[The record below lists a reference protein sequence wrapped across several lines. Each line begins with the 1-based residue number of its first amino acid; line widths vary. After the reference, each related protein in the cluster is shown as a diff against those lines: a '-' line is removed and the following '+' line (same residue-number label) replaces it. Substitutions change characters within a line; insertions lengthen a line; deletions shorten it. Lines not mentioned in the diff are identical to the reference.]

1 MLRDRVD
8 WLKESLYFD
17 LGRFDYEPA
26 LVIQKKLHQLRINH
40 KIPDSLILVEHPAV
54 ITIGKS
60 GNPANLLVSADILK
74 RKGIEIYRIERGGD
88 ITFHGPGQLVGYPI
102 FYIKQTLAGIRG
114 MIEKLESVLIQAL
127 TDFGISAVTKPKLT
141 GVWVGNEKVASIGI
155 AVKKWVTFHG
165 FALNV
170 TTDLTYFDLIRP
182 CGLKDVKMTSIE
194 KISGRR
200 VDLSAVKERIL
211 LNGEKI
217 FETKF
222 RSKKFSAEFAAQ
234 PDRFDPSFR

>member
-1 MLRDRVD
+1 MVRDRLD
-8 WLKESLYFD
+8 WLKESWYFD

-26 LVIQKKLHQLRINH
+26 LVIQKKLHQLRVNH

-102 FYIKQTLAGIRG
+102 FYIKQALAGIRG
-114 MIEKLESVLIQAL
+114 MIEKLESVLLQTLA
-127 TDFGISAVTKPKLT
+127 DFGINAVTKPKLT

-194 KISGRR
+194 KISGKR
-200 VDLSAVKERIL
+200 LGLGAVKERIL

-217 FETKF
+217 FETRF
-222 RSKKFSAEFAAQ
+222 RSKKISDEFAAQ
-234 PDRFDPSFR
+234 PDRFDPSFG